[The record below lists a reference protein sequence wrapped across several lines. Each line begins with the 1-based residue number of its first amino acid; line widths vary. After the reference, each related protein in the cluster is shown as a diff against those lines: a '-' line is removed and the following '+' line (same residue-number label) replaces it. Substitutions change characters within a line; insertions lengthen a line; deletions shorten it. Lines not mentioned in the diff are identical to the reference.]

1 MKKFT
6 DFRGV
11 TDEQWTQVAPFF
23 HQEKRNPKD
32 GRGRPL
38 ADTRSVL
45 DGVLWVLYSG
55 STWSEMPRRYP
66 PFTTCH
72 RRFKVWCESGVFG
85 YVTDALAGYG
95 TEDMREIVRSRTRGV
110 WSHPF
115 SERRDRTCTP
125 QTETAGAFDTV
136 HCSVPMA

>member
-6 DFRGV
+6 DFRAI

-23 HQEKRNPKD
+23 HQKKRNPND

-55 STWSEMPRRYP
+55 SAWSEMPHRYP
-66 PFTTCH
+66 PYTTCH
-72 RRFKVWCESGVFG
+72 RRFKAWCESGVFG
-85 YVTDALAGYG
+85 YVTDALAGCG
-95 TEDMREIVRSRTRGV
+95 RGDMRDIVRSRTRGV

-115 SERRDRTCTP
+115 SERRDHAVLP
-125 QTETAGAFDTV
+125 GMQTSGAPETI
-136 HCSVPMA
+136 HCSVPLA